1 MKALRNQ
8 NIVHRDLKPGN
19 ILIKKHPHTGKMMV
33 SAVRSLLFLFPY
45 MEVRFLQSV
54 VPLSLYGSE
63 VPALV
68 ANCRSVYVLARG
80 TDQHVITSSSCCVGV
95 QSSGSSFVSLGR
107 SSWQT
112 LGLPATLEM
121 RGRNQLT

>member
-33 SAVRSLLFLFPY
+33 GAVRSLFLFPY
-45 MEVRFLQSV
+45 VEVRFLQSV

-63 VPALV
+63 VPAV
-68 ANCRSVYVLARG
+68 
-80 TDQHVITSSSCCVGV
+80 CC
-95 QSSGSSFVSLGR
+95 SSFLI
-107 SSWQT
+107 WK
-112 LGLPATLEM
+112 
-121 RGRNQLT
+121 

>member
-33 SAVRSLLFLFPY
+33 GVRVCACSQFLFPY
-45 MEVRFLQSV
+45 MEVLLLVLFPYMECE
-54 VPLSLYGSE
+54 VPALFPYMECEVPALFPYMECEVPALFPYMECE

-68 ANCRSVYVLARG
+68 ANCKSAYGVAGG
-80 TDQHVITSSSCCVGV
+80 T
-95 QSSGSSFVSLGR
+95 
-107 SSWQT
+107 
-112 LGLPATLEM
+112 
-121 RGRNQLT
+121 N

>member
-33 SAVRSLLFLFPY
+33 GVCLVSFFLFLFPY
-45 MEVRFLQSV
+45 MEVLV
-54 VPLSLYGSE
+54 SLLLVLFPYMESE

-68 ANCRSVYVLARG
+68 ANCKSVYG
-80 TDQHVITSSSCCVGV
+80 
-95 QSSGSSFVSLGR
+95 
-107 SSWQT
+107 
-112 LGLPATLEM
+112 
-121 RGRNQLT
+121 